1 MPVFKFNAVDAQG
14 AAHIGEISSDSRAAA
29 LDYLQQRGL
38 TPVSLAE
45 RGSHERVAGLLDVF
59 RMRWRSGASGTV
71 GPKQLAS
78 ATDSIAALL
87 RAGLTVDRA
96 LGITAKL
103 ATDDRVRGFLA
114 ELGKSVRSGR
124 SFAES
129 LNNSQ
134 HRLPGYYVGMIEA
147 GETGGSLP
155 VTVTRLAELL
165 SKQQQ
170 VIDRVRSALIYPALL
185 AAVVLLTVVL
195 LLTFVLP
202 RFGALFADAE
212 APLPWA
218 TRAVLA
224 LGNFVTAH
232 WWWLTLI
239 GAAVTLTVI
248 YWVRTPAGRRRIDE
262 YLLRSRLT
270 FGLPAAIDTAR
281 MLRTLGTLLANGVQ
295 IGGALRI
302 AGATL
307 VNTRLRQGLDEAAR
321 RIKAGESTSS
331 ALHAAQVFPEHAVQ
345 LTRVGEETGRLEALL
360 LEAATVLEAESS
372 LRLERLLALLVP
384 VLTIGMG
391 GLIAALIGSVLIGLL
406 SVNELAF

>member
-1 MPVFKFNAVDAQG
+1 MPVFKFNAVDVQG
-14 AAHIGEISSDSRAAA
+14 AAHSGEISSGNRAAA
-29 LDYLQQRGL
+29 LESLQQQGL

-45 RGSHERVAGLLDVF
+45 TGGRQQRAVWRDVF
-59 RMRWRSGASGTV
+59 RSRGRSGAIGAKELTS
-71 GPKQLAS
+71 L
-78 ATDSIAALL
+78 TDSIAALL

-103 ATDDRVRGFLA
+103 ATDQRVRAFLG
-114 ELGKSVRSGR
+114 ELGKSVRAGR
-124 SFAES
+124 SFADS
-129 LNNSQ
+129 LANSQ
-134 HRLPGYYVGMIEA
+134 QRLPGYYVGMIEA

-170 VIDRVRSALIYPALL
+170 VRERVRSALIYPALL
-185 AAVVLLTVVL
+185 AAVVLLTMVL

-212 APLPWA
+212 TRLPWI
-218 TRAVLA
+218 TRVVLA
-224 LGNFVTAH
+224 LGAFVTAH
-232 WWWLTLI
+232 WWLLTLI
-239 GAAVTLTVI
+239 GLATTLGIV
-248 YWVRTPAGRRRIDE
+248 YWARTPMGRRRIDE

-321 RIKAGESTSS
+321 LIKAGESTSS

-345 LTRVGEETGRLEALL
+345 LARVGEETGRLDALL
-360 LEAATVLEAESS
+360 LEAAMVLETESS
-372 LRLERLLALLVP
+372 IRLERLLALLVP